1 MAAHPVGPGA
11 DRPRRPEPDL
21 VSPGTDAAV
30 CFSEARLRRDITLL
44 TVGGE
49 IDLSTAPVLKERL
62 SSAADGTGTL
72 VVDLTPVTFL
82 AAAGLRVLLD
92 AQCAADRSQLRLV
105 WITGARPVDRAV
117 EIGGAGDRLRRVSSL
132 ASILGHRERRMPA
145 TG

>member
-1 MAAHPVGPGA
+1 M
-11 DRPRRPEPDL
+11 
-21 VSPGTDAAV
+21 

-49 IDLSTAPVLKERL
+49 IDLSTAPVLKARL
-62 SSAADGTGTL
+62 SAAADGAGTL

-105 WITGARPVDRAV
+105 WITGARPVERAV

-132 ASILGHRERRMPA
+132 ATIIGHRERRMPA